1 MRAVHS
7 SPTWSL
13 LSSLYMLIDEVSLV
27 RGLYSL
33 RTRYAVGTAGSLYLF
48 WRIAAEPDS
57 AVGFLKPEY
66 LVLVLLYAVL
76 EYAGMYV
83 RSGVIVSFSLAAV
96 MAAAIIGGEVP
107 ALLVGLGSLIVA
119 KLKSLPALTA
129 FSNAGVHWLSVAAAS
144 TAAAACGGWPSALGQ
159 ADGGKGIAVF
169 SLAYTVAG
177 SLIVGS
183 LSLLSA
189 SRSTLRDQMYNLG
202 FHAAHTVIATSIGT
216 FAGTMYAYWGAGA
229 FVVSCATVSE
239 LASLVSQST
248 RVSISQ
254 GGLFNL
260 YEAVS
265 SINEVLT
272 VNEVF
277 TRAKEFAR
285 SVVDID
291 FAWLT
296 IELQDGEN
304 SCTEWIWADEGV
316 DAELARGHVKSFSA
330 TERNEIAEGFEV
342 LQSSRRPER
351 GYLGTMVSMP
361 LRFGREPFGEF
372 GFAFL
377 ESGVHIPRATA
388 QIFAVLSSHL
398 ALAVDN
404 AVKFERATELAHTDP
419 LTGLYNYRYFHH
431 LLEEAVSRAAKT
443 GAPVSLIYIDLDHFR
458 DINNTYGHQAGDEA
472 LKRIARLVRDSC
484 RDKALVSR
492 PGGDEFTV
500 ILPGIGKEQARI
512 IARRIRDNL
521 KSAKLD
527 VRLEEPL
534 IGVVGASVGVAAY
547 PEDGS
552 DIRELIHRADMD
564 MYAAKSE
571 GGPNS
576 RY

>member
-33 RTRYAVGTAGSLYLF
+33 RTRYAVGNAGSLYLF

-129 FSNAGVHWLSVAAAS
+129 FSMQESIGFRAAAS

-189 SRSTLRDQMYNLG
+189 SRSTLRDQMYKLG
-202 FHAAHTVIATSIGT
+202 FHAAHTVIATSIGP

-229 FVVSCATVSE
+229 FVVSCATVSA

-296 IELQDGEN
+296 IEPQDGEN

-404 AVKFERATELAHTDP
+404 A
-419 LTGLYNYRYFHH
+419 
-431 LLEEAVSRAAKT
+431 S
-443 GAPVSLIYIDLDHFR
+443 SL
-458 DINNTYGHQAGDEA
+458 
-472 LKRIARLVRDSC
+472 
-484 RDKALVSR
+484 
-492 PGGDEFTV
+492 
-500 ILPGIGKEQARI
+500 KEHGTRSH
-512 IARRIRDNL
+512 RSFD
-521 KSAKLD
+521 
-527 VRLEEPL
+527 
-534 IGVVGASVGVAAY
+534 GVV
-547 PEDGS
+547 
-552 DIRELIHRADMD
+552 
-564 MYAAKSE
+564 
-571 GGPNS
+571 
-576 RY
+576 